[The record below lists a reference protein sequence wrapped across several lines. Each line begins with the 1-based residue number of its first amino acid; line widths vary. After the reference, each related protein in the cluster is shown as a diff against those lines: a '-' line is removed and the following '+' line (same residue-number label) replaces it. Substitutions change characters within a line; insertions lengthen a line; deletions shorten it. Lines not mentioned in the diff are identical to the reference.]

1 MCVSS
6 LECFTKAVSSTRCHT
21 VWPIRETRGECA
33 CCLHV
38 RVCVRLSFQVDSGGL
53 FSSFLLFSIFFLLQ
67 TPGFPSPLVLCY
79 PPFFLSSSPPLFSCL
94 PFHTAISSLSSG
106 VQSLS
111 IWNVSPPLSLGPV
124 QAETQGWRP
133 TPVGERLSERRR
145 DGGRDVSAIMSN
157 NMKADG
163 GRERG
168 REVVEERWRQ
178 KSRGTAG
185 DRGRDEG

>member
-1 MCVSS
+1 M
-6 LECFTKAVSSTRCHT
+6 SSTRCHT
-21 VWPIRETRGECA
+21 VWPIRDTCGECV
-33 CCLHV
+33 CCLHAC
-38 RVCVRLSFQVDSGGL
+38 VCVRLSFQVDSGGP
-53 FSSFLLFSIFFLLQ
+53 FSSFRLFSIVYYRPL
-67 TPGFPSPLVLCY
+67 GSPL
-79 PPFFLSSSPPLFSCL
+79 SSPPLFSRL
-94 PFHTAISSLSSG
+94 PFHSAISSCSSG

-133 TPVGERLSERRR
+133 TPVGERLSERWR

-163 GRERG
+163 GRERWK
-168 REVVEERWRQ
+168 EVVEERWRQ